1 MSNIVAREIP
11 YNKEI
16 SPLFP
21 NATPFSIDN
30 FQTKATGSG
39 GSASPI
45 KIDNDAAL
53 DNTLSS
59 LMSEYSTDTGKDG
72 EKTTSEKK
80 TEGMLTGTSLNL
92 NLLQGDLFS
101 YGKYDT
107 FKNPIQPFTVSQHGS
122 GGGGVVSY
130 KEGLTND
137 VSGSSSS
144 SSSTV
149 TTTTSGTTS
158 AGKSQNLLDLE
169 KKLSELTTDY
179 TTQYRLYTDDLLTR
193 SRFLQ
198 TNSQY
203 LNKIVRD
210 ISYSGTDVS
219 AAFYY
224 VNSFGYTHRYKDND
238 ISSVLLYDKK
248 TCPDISRNESLP
260 SDDKTNPFKFTP
272 ASFIDISGSGSAGF
286 SRFADYASYN
296 MVGYTPCLTAKNV
309 KSGSIDPVYAWVDT
323 EGKKHVY
330 EKGIWPDKRHSS
342 CLTSVVGEPIELT
355 AEQYNAIPT
364 ASDTPMKA
372 DSECFRAS
380 VSPTI
385 NTKLAEIK
393 KKIDDTVA
401 AIKVENQNI
410 LNNAAN
416 TTIIQRDKTMAE
428 KWANLDED
436 ILAQIKTLL
445 GNYYYPAV
453 YVFWCFVI
461 LISVLMIFKFAFLFV
476 SPGGSGSGS
485 GSGDDASNGGANGG
499 ESSGVSLLGVVIMA
513 LIVIFAVYYYFS
525 YTYNLNVDITRNDS
539 NSAIPPTP
547 NLNPLPSVLMEPLL
561 ISVLHLNATIPPK
574 DPFQLFA
581 VNEPTDV
588 IVTVE

>member
-1 MSNIVAREIP
+1 MSHITARELP
-11 YNKEI
+11 YNKEQ

-21 NATPFSIDN
+21 NSTPFSIDN
-30 FQTKATGSG
+30 FQTKAAAGTT
-39 GSASPI
+39 PPVQI
-45 KIDNDAAL
+45 NNDAAL
-53 DNTLSS
+53 DNTLSA
-59 LMSEYSTDTGKDG
+59 LMSDYSADTAGG
-72 EKTTSEKK
+72 EKSTSEKK

-107 FKNPIQPFTVSQHGS
+107 LKNPIQPFGATQQAGGS
-122 GGGGVVSY
+122 GIVSY

-137 VSGSSSS
+137 V
-144 SSSTV
+144 V
-149 TTTTSGTTS
+149 TTTTTGTTS
-158 AGKSQNLLDLE
+158 AGKSQKLLDLE

-203 LNKIVRD
+203 TGKLVRD
-210 ISYSGTDVS
+210 ISYSGTDAS

-224 VNSFGYTHRYKDND
+224 VNPFGYTHRYKDL
-238 ISSVLLYDKK
+238 SSVMLYDSK
-248 TCPDISRNESLP
+248 TCPTMTRDVTLADNTS
-260 SDDKTNPFKFTP
+260 NPFKLTS
-272 ASFIDISGSGSAGF
+272 ASFIDISGSGSGVGF
-286 SRFADYASYN
+286 SRFADYASYD
-296 MVGYTPCLTAKNV
+296 MVGNMPCLTAKNV
-309 KSGSIDPVYAWVDT
+309 KSGSIDPEYAWVDV

-330 EKGIWPDKRHSS
+330 EKGVWPDKRHSS
-342 CLTSVVGEPIELT
+342 CLTAVVGEPVELSPD
-355 AEQYNAIPT
+355 QYKAIPT

-380 VSPTI
+380 VAPTI
-385 NTKLAEIK
+385 NSKLAEIK

-401 AIKVENQNI
+401 AIKTENQNI

-428 KWANLDED
+428 KWGNLDED
-436 ILAQIKTLL
+436 ILAQIKTWL

-461 LISVLMIFKFAFLFV
+461 LVAVLMIFKFAFMFV
-476 SPGGSGSGS
+476 SPGGGG
-485 GSGDDASNGGANGG
+485 GGGNGGGGGGNGG
-499 ESSGVSLLGVVIMA
+499 GDGGGDTDGSGVSLLGIVIMS

-525 YTYNLNVDITRNDS
+525 YTYNLDVGIMRNDS
-539 NSAIPPTP
+539 DT
-547 NLNPLPSVLMEPLL
+547 VYT
-561 ISVLHLNATIPPK
+561 AT
-574 DPFQLFA
+574 
-581 VNEPTDV
+581 
-588 IVTVE
+588 